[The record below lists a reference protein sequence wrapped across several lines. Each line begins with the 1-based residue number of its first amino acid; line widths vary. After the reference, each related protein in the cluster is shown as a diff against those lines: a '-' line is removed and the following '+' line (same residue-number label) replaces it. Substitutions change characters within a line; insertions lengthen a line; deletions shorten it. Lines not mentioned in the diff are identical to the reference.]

1 MSTALVTDLTI
12 FVLALL
18 IGIEVIGKVPATL
31 HTPLM
36 SAANSIHGIV
46 LVGALLIGVTS
57 HTVVGYVLAFV
68 ASFFA
73 AANVV
78 GGYAVTGR
86 MLKMFRRKARPGRA
100 RGGLGRRR
108 RRRRA
113 AVPGAGAAAAPGPVR
128 AQPPVVGDAS
138 MDTFTTNIQL
148 VYVLAAACFV
158 VGLHLMNSPATA
170 RRGNQVSMAGMAI
183 AVIITLVLL
192 IHDGSVTGVGW
203 TVIIVGAL
211 LGSVAGLHA
220 ARTVQM
226 TAMPQLVSMFNAVGG
241 GAAALVAVY
250 GYIHDE
256 SAPGG
261 VLGSTTVFTVLDV
274 IIGSVTF
281 TGSLIAAGKL
291 QGVITGQ
298 PVIFRGGRVLNAAL
312 AVIAIGAAAFMLTT
326 ASLPAL
332 LIVVLAS
339 LAFGVM
345 MVLPIGG
352 ADMPVVISLLNAF
365 TGTAVAMAG
374 FVIGNWAL
382 IVAGAL
388 VGASGGILTKLMADA
403 MNRSLA
409 NIIIGGF
416 GTGDTAVAAAVA
428 GDAQIRAI
436 AADDAAIQLAYASKV
451 IIVPGYG
458 LAAAQA
464 QHGVAELASV
474 LESHGIEVSYAIH
487 PVAGRMPGH
496 MNVLLAEANVPYP
509 QLREMEEIN
518 PEFARADVALVIGA
532 NDVTNPAA
540 RRPGSAISG
549 MPILDV
555 DQAKSIIVVKRSM
568 GTGYAG
574 IDNELYA
581 NPKTSMYFADA
592 KRAVAELTAAVK
604 TLVG

>member
-1 MSTALVTDLTI
+1 
-12 FVLALL
+12 
-18 IGIEVIGKVPATL
+18 
-31 HTPLM
+31 
-36 SAANSIHGIV
+36 
-46 LVGALLIGVTS
+46 
-57 HTVVGYVLAFV
+57 
-68 ASFFA
+68 
-73 AANVV
+73 
-78 GGYAVTGR
+78 VTG
-86 MLKMFRRKARPGRA
+86 FQSG
-100 RGGLGRRR
+100 
-108 RRRRA
+108 
-113 AVPGAGAAAAPGPVR
+113 
-128 AQPPVVGDAS
+128 
-138 MDTFTTNIQL
+138 IQL

-158 VGLHLMNSPATA
+158 IGLHQMNSPATA
-170 RRGNQVSMAGMAI
+170 RRGNQVSTMGMVI
-183 AVIITLVLL
+183 AVIATLILL
-192 IHDGSVTGVGW
+192 IHDGTVTGVGW
-203 TVIIVGAL
+203 AVLIVGAA
-211 LGSVAGLHA
+211 LGSAAGLYS

-241 GAAALVAVY
+241 GAAALVAIY
-250 GYIHDE
+250 GYIHLE
-256 SAPGG
+256 GAPGG
-261 VLGSTTVFTVLDV
+261 VLGTTTVTTVLDV

-281 TGSLIAAGKL
+281 SGSIIAAGKL
-291 QGVITGQ
+291 QGLIPGQ
-298 PVIFRGGRVLNAAL
+298 PILLRGGRLITAAL
-312 AVIAIGAAAFMLTT
+312 AVVAVGSAIFMFTS

-332 LIVVLAS
+332 LLVTLGS
-339 LAFGVM
+339 LGFGVM

-374 FVIGNWAL
+374 FVIANWAL
-382 IVAGAL
+382 IIAGAL

-403 MNRSLA
+403 MNRSLR

-416 GTGDTAVAAAVA
+416 GTGDSLVAVGPG
-428 GDAQIRAI
+428 GDAQIRSV

-474 LESHGIEVSYAIH
+474 LESRGVEVSYAIH

-509 QLREMEEIN
+509 LLKEMEEIN
-518 PEFARADVALVIGA
+518 PEFGRADVALVIGA

-540 RRPGSAISG
+540 RRAGTAISG

-555 DQAKSIIVVKRSM
+555 DLAKSIIVVKRSM

-574 IDNELYA
+574 IDNELYTL
-581 NPKTSMYFADA
+581 PKTSMYFADA
-592 KRAVAELTAAVK
+592 KKAVADLTAAVK